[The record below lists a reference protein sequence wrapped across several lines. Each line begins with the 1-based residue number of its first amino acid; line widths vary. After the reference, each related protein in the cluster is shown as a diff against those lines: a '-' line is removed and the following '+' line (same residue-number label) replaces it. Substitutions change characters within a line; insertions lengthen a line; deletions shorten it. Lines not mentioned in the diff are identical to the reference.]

1 MSEAKPEAGM
11 KEVVF
16 DIEDLTVRYH
26 GSPAISRLVR
36 GLQQADHGHHPRTED
51 YVTGRFG

>member
-1 MSEAKPEAGM
+1 M